1 MVALLGM
8 VVGRGMGMIRF
19 LAMGMA
25 IMVMPVN
32 MAGRHPGAT
41 GRPYV
46 APIFK
51 GIDIYDP
58 GYKSQDNNLLTDEF

>member
-1 MVALLGM
+1 MVTLMGM
-8 VVGRGMGMIRF
+8 VVSRGMGMIRF

-25 IMVMPVN
+25 IMVMPLS
-32 MAGRHPGAT
+32 MAGRHPGVT
-41 GRPYV
+41 GKPYV

-58 GYKSQDNNLLTDEF
+58 GYKNQDHNLLTDEF